1 MNYEGGR
8 ACQVEG
14 TTCTKAASSGKAFRI
29 LRGAK
34 EAGVER
40 VGKSVEIRLGLAAMG
55 TSWDL
60 S

>member
-1 MNYEGGR
+1 MNCEGGR
-8 ACQVEG
+8 VFQVEG
-14 TTCTKAASSGKAFRI
+14 TTCAKAMSSGKAFRI